1 MLQGKKIILGIC
13 GSIAAYKAAFLVR
26 LLVKEGAEVK
36 VVMTD
41 AAKDFITPLT
51 LATLSKHPVHSE
63 FTANSQEGSWNNHVE
78 LGLWAD
84 LLLIAPA
91 SAHTLAKFSQGIC
104 NDLLTAVYLSAR
116 SKVMLAPAMDLDMY
130 RHPSTKHNLDRLK
143 EYGNIIIEA
152 ESGELASGLSGQG
165 RMAEPEHILQQV
177 KLYFT
182 PSLPLQGKKVLLTA
196 GPTQEAIDPVRYITN
211 ASSGKMGYALAQV
224 LAEKGASVFLV
235 SGPTQLNITHERVKL
250 VHVKSAEE
258 MLESAQQYFLSCDIA
273 IFAAA
278 VSDYAPA
285 EVQQQKIKKSSD
297 TLNLEFK
304 KTVDIAKTL
313 STQKKEG
320 QFTIGFA
327 LETQNEEE
335 NARKKI
341 KAKNFDMIVLN
352 SLNDKGAGFG
362 HDTNK
367 IKVFFSKNDDIKV
380 YPLKSKQEVAQDIVQ
395 LIIDSQYV

>member
-36 VVMTD
+36 VVMTE

-51 LATLSKHPVHSE
+51 LATLSKHPVLSE
-63 FTANSQEGSWNNHVE
+63 FTANSKEGSWNNHVE

-84 LLLIAPA
+84 LILIAPA

-116 SKVMLAPAMDLDMY
+116 SKVILAPAMDLDMY
-130 RHPSTKHNLDRLK
+130 QHPSTQHNLARLK
-143 EYGNIIIEA
+143 EYGNIILEA

-165 RMAEPEHILQQV
+165 RMAEPEHILQQI
-177 KLYFT
+177 KTHFT
-182 PSLPLQGKKVLLTA
+182 SNLPLQGKKVLLTA

-250 VHVKSAEE
+250 VHVKSAQE
-258 MLESAQQYFLSCDIA
+258 MLEAAQQYFLSCDIA

-320 QFTIGFA
+320 QFTLGFA
-327 LETQNEEE
+327 LETQNEDE

-367 IKVFFSKNDDIKV
+367 IKVFFAKNDDIKV